1 MSQVLELDQIPKTKR
16 ISVGM
21 LSLGCPKTLVDSE
34 LVLGLLD
41 QSRYQVAK
49 HVTDC
54 DIALLNTCSFINEA
68 KQQSIDHILN
78 LAELKKEG
86 RIKALVVLGC
96 LVQRYQ
102 EELEKELNEVDAFV
116 GTGDYQALNAVLDQ
130 VVQKKRISKV
140 GHTPGF
146 LYTSAIER
154 VPLTPRY
161 TRYIKIS
168 EGCDHICSFC
178 TIPSFR
184 GKHRS
189 RQMADILEEAHHL
202 VEQGARE
209 LVLTGQD
216 TTYFGRDTENKF
228 LLPKLLEELNQIK
241 HLRWIRVLYAY
252 PSCVNDAL
260 IEAIGSLEKVCHYL
274 DMPLQHISDPVLK
287 SMRRGMTKKSTYSL
301 IEKLRK
307 RIPDLAIRT
316 TFIVGYPGEG
326 DQEFK
331 ELLEFIKA
339 AHFDRLGMFTYSN
352 EEGSHAAL
360 LENQVAERT
369 KEKRFHEGML
379 LQQKISVENNERLI
393 GKTFSVL
400 IESCEEKKRNVYR
413 GRSYMDA
420 PEVDGLVYVQVQK
433 GIVLEAGEFVLAR
446 VTAAQEY
453 DLTAAYL
460 QSENGNLKQ

>member
-1 MSQVLELDQIPKTKR
+1 MSQVLTLDKTSKTKR

-34 LVLGLLD
+34 LILGLLD
-41 QSRYQVAK
+41 SSRYRIAK
-49 HVTDC
+49 HITDC

-102 EELEKELNEVDAFV
+102 EELEQELGEVDAFV
-116 GTGDYQALNAVLDQ
+116 GTGDYQALNSVLDQ
-130 VVQKKRISKV
+130 VVQKKRISYV
-140 GHTPGF
+140 GHAPGF

-161 TRYIKIS
+161 TRYVKIS

-189 RQMADILEEAHHL
+189 RQLDDVVEESHRL
-202 VEQGARE
+202 VAEGARE

-228 LLPKLLEELNQIK
+228 LLSHLLEELNNIK
-241 HLRWIRVLYAY
+241 DLRWIRVLYAY

-260 IEAIGSLEKVCHYL
+260 IDAIGSLEKMCHYL
-274 DMPLQHISDPVLK
+274 DMPLQHISDPILK
-287 SMRRGMTKKSTYSL
+287 SMRRGMTKKSTYAL

-331 ELLEFIKA
+331 ELLEFMEV

-352 EEGSHAAL
+352 EESSHAAT
-360 LENQVAERT
+360 LENQVLEPI
-369 KEKRFHEGML
+369 KEERFHKGML
-379 LQQKISVENNERLI
+379 LQQKISKENNQRLI

-400 IESCEEKKRNVYR
+400 VEGHSEKDPNVYR
-413 GRSYMDA
+413 GRTYMDA
-420 PEVDGLVYVQVQK
+420 PEVDGLIYVQVPK
-433 GIVLEAGEFVLAR
+433 EVVLKEGDFALAK
-446 VTAAQEY
+446 VVEAQEY
-453 DLTAAYL
+453 DLTATYL
-460 QSENGNLKQ
+460 RSAKKS